1 MKVLSQFYNL
11 IINNPAM
18 PNKIYYNAH
27 AHSFTIDHVPDDFAK
42 KLIWFYFLFPIRW
55 IKKHK
60 AIQKIIKLLNKPFI
74 LKLLKLVW
82 RDIDKSLNRLLSFI
96 KFFEIAKTQKD
107 MIDLLKGYYPPHTH
121 FVLLTMDMEFMGAGK
136 PIQNFQKQVNEL
148 AVLKS
153 NPAYTEFIYPFIFA
167 DPRRENIYEIVMDA
181 IEQKKFTGIKLYPA
195 LGYFPFDK
203 RLRTVYEHALKHDL
217 PLTTHCIAGVVF
229 FRGTKQ
235 EAFGDVAAHPIA
247 LKQPLYGT
255 KGIDFTLNFTHPLN
269 FNCLM
274 DINILKRYWGDDAP
288 DLSNLKICMGHF
300 GGGDE
305 WNKYLTDPWLP
316 AYNAPTG
323 GSLNID
329 NAWFDE
335 MDKDCKIIRKAY
347 SWFSVICD
355 MMRKFPKMYADVSYT
370 VSDDRTFPLLK
381 LLLTS
386 DYYTEAREGHPSI
399 SSRILF
405 GTDFFVVS
413 KAGSEREMSI
423 KLREYLGD
431 NLFGIIACENPVSFL
446 ENNFNKP

>member
-1 MKVLSQFYNL
+1 MSYKV
-11 IINNPAM
+11 
-18 PNKIYYNAH
+18 YYNTH
-27 AHSFTIDHVPDDFAK
+27 AHCFTIDHVPENFAER
-42 KLIWFYFLFPIRW
+42 LIWLYALFPISW

-60 AIQKIIKLLNKPFI
+60 IIQWIVKMLNKPI
-74 LKLLKLVW
+74 VLKLLKLIW
-82 RDIDKSLNRLLSFI
+82 KDIDKSLNRLLSFI
-96 KFFEIAKTQKD
+96 RFFDIAKTQKE
-107 MIDLLKGYYPPHTH
+107 MVDLLKGYYPPKTI

-136 PIQNFQKQVNEL
+136 PFHSFNQQIEEL
-148 AVLKS
+148 ALLKA
-153 NPAYTEFIYPFIFA
+153 NPKYSTLIHPFVFV
-167 DPRRENIYEIVMDA
+167 DPRRQDVFKIVETT

-203 RLRTVYEHALKHDL
+203 RLKSVYEYAVKYDL

-235 EAFGDVAAHPIA
+235 EAFENLTHHPAVIN
-247 LKQPLYGT
+247 QPLFG
-255 KGIDFTLNFTHPLN
+255 KKAIDFTLNFTHPLN

-274 DINILKRYWGDDAP
+274 DVDILKKLWGEDAE
-288 DLSNLKICMGHF
+288 DFRDLKICMGHF
-300 GGGDE
+300 GGNDE

-316 AYNAPTG
+316 AYDNPNG
-323 GSLNID
+323 GSLNIE

-335 MDKDCKIIRKAY
+335 MDKNCKITRKAY
-347 SWFSVICD
+347 SWFSVIID
-355 MMRKFPKMYADVSYT
+355 MMRKFPKMYSDISYT
-370 VSDDRTFPLLK
+370 ISDDRTFPLLK

-386 DYYTEAREGHPSI
+386 NYYTQPIGSHPSI

-431 NLFGIIACENPVSFL
+431 DLFEVIACENPIRFL
-446 ENNFNKP
+446 ETKLNTPLH